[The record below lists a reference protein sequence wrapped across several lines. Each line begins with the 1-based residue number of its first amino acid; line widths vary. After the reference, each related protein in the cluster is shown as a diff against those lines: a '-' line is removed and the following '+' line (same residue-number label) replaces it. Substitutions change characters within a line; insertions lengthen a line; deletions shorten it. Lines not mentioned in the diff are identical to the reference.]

1 MLTNDDRIKQ
11 ASTGVIIEEFYFGG
25 RRGEMLRKYFF
36 QVLEILNLLAKLVI
50 WLASVVLRMVIF
62 YQLSLVCLSSIP
74 LVAFWWCLVLTS
86 LSELVFQIY
95 IK

>member
-1 MLTNDDRIKQ
+1 
-11 ASTGVIIEEFYFGG
+11 
-25 RRGEMLRKYFF
+25 MLRKYFF

-62 YQLSLVCLSSIP
+62 YQLSLVCLSPIP

>member
-1 MLTNDDRIKQ
+1 
-11 ASTGVIIEEFYFGG
+11 
-25 RRGEMLRKYFF
+25 MLRKYFF

-62 YQLSLVCLSSIP
+62 YQLSLVCLSSTP

>member
-1 MLTNDDRIKQ
+1 
-11 ASTGVIIEEFYFGG
+11 
-25 RRGEMLRKYFF
+25 MLRKYFF